1 MKIRDI
7 LATKGSDVHAIGVDN
22 TVLDAVAWL
31 VELRIGALLVRE
43 ADGGV
48 AGIIS
53 ERDVLRECRHRSAE
67 LARTRVG
74 EVMTR
79 NLVVCGGDDDIDHV
93 MGVMTTKRIRH
104 LPVMD
109 GDRVAG
115 MVSIGDLVKA
125 TIEQTDYENR
135 FLKEYISAR

>member
-1 MKIRDI
+1 MKIREI
-7 LATKGSDVHAIGVDN
+7 LQTKGSDVHAIGADN
-22 TVLDAVAWL
+22 TVLDAVARL
-31 VELRIGALLVRE
+31 VELQIGALLVRD
-43 ADGGV
+43 AQGAV
-48 AGIIS
+48 AGLIS

-67 LARTRVG
+67 LGSRRVA

-79 NLVVCGGDDDIDHV
+79 DLVVCASDDDIDHA
-93 MGVMTTKRIRH
+93 MAVMTTRRIRH

-125 TIEQTDYENR
+125 CLEEAEYENQY
-135 FLKEYISAR
+135 LKDYIVAR

>member
-7 LATKGSDVHAIGVDN
+7 LERKGADVHAIGADN
-22 TVLDAVAWL
+22 VVLEAVARL
-31 VELRIGALLVRE
+31 VELRIGALLVRD
-43 ADGGV
+43 AQGAV
-48 AGIIS
+48 AGLIS

-67 LARTRVG
+67 LGTRRVG
-74 EVMTR
+74 DVMTR
-79 NLVVCGGDDDIDHV
+79 DLVVCACDDDIDHA
-93 MGVMTTKRIRH
+93 MAVMTTKRIRH

-125 TIEQTDYENR
+125 CLEETEYENR
-135 FLKEYISAR
+135 CLKDYIVAR

>member
-43 ADGGV
+43 AHGGV

-67 LARTRVG
+67 LGRTRVG

-79 NLVVCGGDDDIDHV
+79 DLVVCDSDDDIDHA
-93 MGVMTTKRIRH
+93 MGVMTAKRIRH

-125 TIEQTDYENR
+125 TIEQTGDENR

>member
-1 MKIRDI
+1 MKIRDV
-7 LATKGSDVHAIGVDN
+7 LATKGSDVHEIGVDD
-22 TVLDAVAWL
+22 TVLDAIGRL
-31 VELRIGALLVRE
+31 VELRIGALLVRD
-43 ADGGV
+43 ARGAV

-67 LARTRVG
+67 LEGTRVG

-79 NLVVCGGDDDIDHV
+79 SLVVCGCDDDIDHA
-93 MGVMTTKRIRH
+93 MGVMTARRIRH

-109 GDRVAG
+109 GDRIAG

-125 TIEQTDYENR
+125 TLEETDYENR
-135 FLKEYISAR
+135 FLKEYIAAR

>member
-7 LATKGSDVHAIGVDN
+7 LAAKGSDVHEIGVDD
-22 TVLDAVAWL
+22 TVLDAIGRL
-31 VELRIGALLVRE
+31 VELRIGALLVRD
-43 ADGGV
+43 ARGAV

-67 LARTRVG
+67 LGDRRVG

-79 NLVVCGGDDDIDHV
+79 NLVVCGRDDEIDHA
-93 MGVMTTKRIRH
+93 MGVMTARRIRH

-109 GDRVAG
+109 GDRIAG

-125 TIEQTDYENR
+125 TLEQTDYENR
-135 FLKEYISAR
+135 FLKEYIAAR